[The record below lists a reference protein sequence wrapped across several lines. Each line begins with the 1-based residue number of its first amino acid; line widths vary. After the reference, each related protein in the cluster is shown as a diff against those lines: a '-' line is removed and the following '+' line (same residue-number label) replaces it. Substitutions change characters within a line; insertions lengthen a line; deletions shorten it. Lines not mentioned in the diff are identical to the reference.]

1 MKDRSRRS
9 QAVKAK
15 ASNSYYPAFIDLE
28 NKKTVVFGGGKVA
41 ERKILG
47 LLDTGAKVTVVSPG
61 LTKRIER
68 EKQKGRLR
76 HICRGYRKSDLKNAF
91 LVIAAT
97 DDRDVNERVSRD
109 APCLVNVVDVPKLCN
124 FIVPSSMQRG
134 PLTIAISTGGVSP
147 ALARSLRKELE
158 KIYGCEF
165 SGYLKTLQKIRAQ
178 AMTMIKDGKKR
189 AAFLKAVA
197 SDNMLKL
204 LKEKGC
210 SEAGEAVKSLFN
222 SYTAKNSGRRAEKPF

>member
-1 MKDRSRRS
+1 VKDRERRS
-9 QAVKAK
+9 KAVKAK
-15 ASNSYYPAFIDLE
+15 AYNTYYPAFIDLE
-28 NKKTVVFGGGKVA
+28 NKKTVVVGGGKVA

-47 LLDTGAKVTVVSPG
+47 LLDTGSKVTVVSPG
-61 LTKRIER
+61 ITKRIER

-76 HICRGYRKSDLKNAF
+76 HNCRAYRKSDLKEAF

-97 DDRDVNERVSRD
+97 DDREVNERVSRD

-124 FIVPSSMQRG
+124 FIVPSIMQRG

-147 ALARSLRKELE
+147 AFARSLRKELE
-158 KIYGCEF
+158 KIYGCEL
-165 SGYLKTLQKIRAQ
+165 SEYLKALQKIRAQ

-189 AAFLKAVA
+189 AGFLKAVA
-197 SDNMLKL
+197 SENMLKL

-210 SEAGEAVKSLFN
+210 AEAGEAVKSLFN
-222 SYTAKNSGRRAEKPF
+222 RYTAKNSGRCAEKPF

>member
-1 MKDRSRRS
+1 MKDWKQRPK
-9 QAVKAK
+9 AVKAK
-15 ASNSYYPAFIDLE
+15 TCNTYYPAFINLE
-28 NKKTVVFGGGKVA
+28 NKKTVVVGGGKIA

-61 LTKRIER
+61 ITKRIER
-68 EKQKGRLR
+68 EKQKSGLR
-76 HICRGYRKSDLKNAF
+76 HICRGYRKSDLKKAF

-109 APCLVNVVDVPKLCN
+109 APCLVNIVDVPKLCN

-189 AAFLKAVA
+189 AVFLKAVA
-197 SDNMLKL
+197 SENMLKL

>member
-1 MKDRSRRS
+1 VKDKK
-9 QAVKAK
+9 QGPKAVKAK
-15 ASNSYYPAFIDLE
+15 AYNTYYPAFIDLE
-28 NKKTVVFGGGKVA
+28 NKKTVVVGGGKVA

-61 LTKRIER
+61 ITERIER

-76 HICRGYRKSDLKNAF
+76 HICRGYGKSDLKEAF

-97 DDRDVNERVSRD
+97 DDRDINERVSRD
-109 APCLVNVVDVPKLCN
+109 ATCLVNVVDVPKLCN

-134 PLTIAISTGGVSP
+134 PLTIAVSTGGVSP

-165 SGYLKTLQKIRAQ
+165 SGYLKALQKIRAR

-189 AAFLKAVA
+189 AGFLKAVA
-197 SDNMLKL
+197 SENMLKL

-210 SEAGEAVKSLFN
+210 SEAKKAVKNLFN
-222 SYTAKNSGRRAEKPF
+222 SYIDNNRGRRAEKPF

>member
-1 MKDRSRRS
+1 MKDRKQRS
-9 QAVKAK
+9 KAVKAK
-15 ASNSYYPAFIDLE
+15 AYNTYYPAFIDLE
-28 NKKTVVFGGGKVA
+28 NKKTVVVGGGKVA

-47 LLDTGAKVTVVSPG
+47 LLDTGAKVTVLSPVI
-61 LTKRIER
+61 TKRIER

-76 HICRGYRKSDLKNAF
+76 HICRRYRKSDLKEAF

-97 DDRDVNERVSRD
+97 DDRNLNERVSRD

-124 FIVPSSMQRG
+124 FIVPSTMQRG
-134 PLTIAISTGGVSP
+134 PLTIAVSTGGVSP
-147 ALARSLRKELE
+147 AFARSLRKELE
-158 KIYGCEF
+158 KTYGCEF
-165 SGYLKTLQKIRAQ
+165 SGYLKALQKIRAQ
-178 AMTMIKDGKKR
+178 AMNMIKDGKKR

-197 SDNMLKL
+197 SENMLKL

-210 SEAGEAVKSLFN
+210 SEAGKAVKRLFN

>member
-1 MKDRSRRS
+1 MKDKKQGSK
-9 QAVKAK
+9 AVKAK
-15 ASNSYYPAFIDLE
+15 AYNTYYPAFIDLE
-28 NKKTVVFGGGKVA
+28 NKKTVVVGGGKVA

-61 LTKRIER
+61 ITKRIER

-76 HICRGYRKSDLKNAF
+76 HICRGYGKNDLKKAF

-124 FIVPSSMQRG
+124 FIVPSTMQRG
-134 PLTIAISTGGVSP
+134 PLKIAVSTGGVSP

-165 SGYLKTLQKIRAQ
+165 SGYLKALHKIRAQ

-189 AAFLKAVA
+189 AGFLEAVA
-197 SDNMLKL
+197 SENMLKL

-210 SEAGEAVKSLFN
+210 SEAGKAVKNLFN
-222 SYTAKNSGRRAEKPF
+222 SYTAFGRIR

>member
-1 MKDRSRRS
+1 VKDKK
-9 QAVKAK
+9 QGPKAVKAK
-15 ASNSYYPAFIDLE
+15 ACNTYYPAFIDLE
-28 NKKTVVFGGGKVA
+28 NKKTVVVGGGKVA

-61 LTKRIER
+61 ITKRIER

-76 HICRGYRKSDLKNAF
+76 HICRAYRKSDLKKAF

-124 FIVPSSMQRG
+124 FIVPSTMQRG
-134 PLTIAISTGGVSP
+134 PLTIAVSTGGVSP

-189 AAFLKAVA
+189 AGFLKAVA
-197 SDNMLKL
+197 SENMLKL

-210 SEAGEAVKSLFN
+210 SEAGKAVKSLFN

>member
-1 MKDRSRRS
+1 VKDRERRS
-9 QAVKAK
+9 KAVKAK
-15 ASNSYYPAFIDLE
+15 AYNTYYPVFIDLE
-28 NKKTVVFGGGKVA
+28 NKKTIVVGGGKVA

-61 LTKRIER
+61 ITKRIER

-76 HICRGYRKSDLKNAF
+76 HICRAYRKSDLKEAF

-97 DDRDVNERVSRD
+97 DDREVNERVSRD

-124 FIVPSSMQRG
+124 FIVPSTMQRG

-165 SGYLKTLQKIRAQ
+165 SGYLKALQKIRAQ

-189 AAFLKAVA
+189 AGFLKAVA
-197 SDNMLKL
+197 SENMLKL

-210 SEAGEAVKSLFN
+210 SEARKAVKNLFN
-222 SYTAKNSGRRAEKPF
+222 SYTALRRIR

>member
-1 MKDRSRRS
+1 VKDRERRS
-9 QAVKAK
+9 KAVKAK
-15 ASNSYYPAFIDLE
+15 AYNTYYPAFIDLE
-28 NKKTVVFGGGKVA
+28 NKKTVVVGGGKVA

-47 LLDTGAKVTVVSPG
+47 LLGRGAKVTVVSPG
-61 LTKRIER
+61 ITKRIER

-76 HICRGYRKSDLKNAF
+76 HIFRAYRKSDLKEAF

-97 DDRDVNERVSRD
+97 DDREVNERVSRD

-124 FIVPSSMQRG
+124 FIVPSTMQRG

-158 KIYGCEF
+158 KIYGCEL
-165 SGYLKTLQKIRAQ
+165 SEYLKALRTIRAQ

-189 AAFLKAVA
+189 AGFLKAVA
-197 SDNMLKL
+197 SENMLKL

-210 SEAGEAVKSLFN
+210 SAARDAVKCMFN
-222 SYTAKNSGRRAEKPF
+222 SYTAKIG

>member
-1 MKDRSRRS
+1 MKDRERRS
-9 QAVKAK
+9 KAVKAK
-15 ASNSYYPAFIDLE
+15 AYNTYYPVFIDLE
-28 NKKTVVFGGGKVA
+28 NKKTIVVGGGKVA

-61 LTKRIER
+61 ITKRIER

-76 HICRGYRKSDLKNAF
+76 HICRAYRKSDLKEAF

-97 DDRDVNERVSRD
+97 DDREVNERVSRD

-124 FIVPSSMQRG
+124 FIVPSTMQRG

-165 SGYLKTLQKIRAQ
+165 SGYLKALQKIRAQ

-189 AAFLKAVA
+189 AGFLKAVA
-197 SDNMLKL
+197 SENMLKL

-210 SEAGEAVKSLFN
+210 SEAKKAAKGLFN
-222 SYTAKNSGRRAEKPF
+222 GYMDKNSVRRAEKPS